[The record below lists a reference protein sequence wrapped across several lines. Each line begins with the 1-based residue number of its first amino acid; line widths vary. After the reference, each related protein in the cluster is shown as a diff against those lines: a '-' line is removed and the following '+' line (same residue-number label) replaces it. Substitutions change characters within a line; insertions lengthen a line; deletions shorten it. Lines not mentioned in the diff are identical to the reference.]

1 MGTPGVSFGFNFLDL
16 PKVSATPIPDGP
28 PERSG
33 HCSVPSSGL
42 SFLGLLVTWKLFRV
56 PGSARWAMCALHGDS
71 QEGSVCWET
80 PFLASGGWRPHPLDT
95 HTVSIKWLFLKV
107 EDTNAAAD
115 RREPSRGQGQGKP

>member
-1 MGTPGVSFGFNFLDL
+1 MDSTFSTYQKSQPLPFLMGPLSVLVTVQSLL
-16 PKVSATPIPDGP
+16 P
-28 PERSG
+28 
-33 HCSVPSSGL
+33 GL
-42 SFLGLLVTWKLFRV
+42 SFLSLLVTWKLFRV

-80 PFLASGGWRPHPLDT
+80 PFLASGGWRPHPLGT